1 MGDCIFC
8 KIIAGQIPAEMVYAD
23 ERVVAFR
30 DIHPAAPVHLLI
42 VPRIHVTDIL
52 SLAAQP
58 DGIDIFGSVLQ
69 ALPAIA
75 AAAGLDRRGFRLI
88 NNCGVEGGQ
97 TIPHVHFH
105 LIGGRV
111 LGEKLL

>member
-1 MGDCIFC
+1 MEDCIFC
-8 KIIAGQIPAEMVYAD
+8 KIIAGQIPADVVYED
-23 ERVVAFR
+23 DRVVAFR

-42 VPRIHVTDIL
+42 VPRIHVSDIL
-52 SLAAQP
+52 DLATRA
-58 DGIDIFGSVLQ
+58 DGLDIFGSVLRS
-69 ALPAIA
+69 LPAIA
-75 AAAGLDRRGFRLI
+75 AAAGLDHRGFRLI

-97 TIPHVHFH
+97 TIAHVHFH